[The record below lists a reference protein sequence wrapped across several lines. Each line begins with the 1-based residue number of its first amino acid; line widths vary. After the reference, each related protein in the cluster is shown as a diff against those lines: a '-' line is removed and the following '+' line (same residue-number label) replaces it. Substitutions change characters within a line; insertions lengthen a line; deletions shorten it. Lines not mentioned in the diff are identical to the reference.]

1 MKNIKKSISVA
12 LCLTMLVLSMSTTA
26 FALTTGKEYT
36 DTFETTS
43 TVSKSNHL
51 YGYRD
56 IKMRADGLW
65 SNSGN
70 QKFTVR
76 LNVKDGSSYKG
87 LAKVSCDTNTSGGTY
102 IWKNANTNTTLS
114 KPAYFTIEKS
124 VSNGVKIGGK
134 IVSWSQQ

>member
-1 MKNIKKSISVA
+1 MEKLKKSISIA
-12 LCLTMLVLSMSTTA
+12 LCLAMLVLSMATSA
-26 FALTTGKEYT
+26 FAATGRSYSDSFT
-36 DTFETTS
+36 TTS
-43 TVSKSNHL
+43 SVSKDTHL

-65 SNSGN
+65 SNSGD

-87 LAKVSCDTNTSGGTY
+87 LAKVSCNTATSGGTY

-124 VSNGVKIGGK
+124 VDNGVKIGGT